1 MFLILD
7 LGANSSSILNNNILC
22 ETSSE
27 LITEQIRY
35 VLYYITGC
43 HVIVGVGSWQS
54 NSMNIYRLR
63 IHILRLVVR
72 VQTTDIDIKKN
83 HRREEEAS

>member
-1 MFLILD
+1 VRCVVRCVVRCERLVKPMLTMFLILD

-54 NSMNIYRLR
+54 NSMNIFY
-63 IHILRLVVR
+63 
-72 VQTTDIDIKKN
+72 
-83 HRREEEAS
+83 